1 MSFLLAF
8 CETKLRN
15 GTVHSGTGR
24 NLHSH
29 RIAAPITKAE
39 YEVCCYGNSTV
50 GDVNDHW
57 VVERVDVCTSVWRRI
72 ISLPMCVYQDIRI
85 RGKYDRI
92 RCLTTRFRL
101 RHATTGC
108 LLGSHTQVLPGWG
121 FGQNEVYCQKNGN
134 DMGRNTMWN
143 IEKHVNDKLPP
154 AGAQSFKSSF
164 IHDFV
169 DLNVAMWASN
179 NALTP
184 DTDKQDDLVSLPY
197 QWPLLLVGLRMCGWG
212 DSSIKYFLLG
222 TPVVWWG
229 STLALIALSLT
240 IIVHMI
246 RFRRGYTDFPTL
258 SASNDFY
265 FAAKVGIL
273 GWVLHYL
280 PFWIMGRVTYL
291 HHYFPALYFAIIAS
305 AVLLDHLTRSL
316 PLKSKW
322 VFFGLLGLVV
332 IANFAFFIDFA
343 WGMPGPAE
351 GYKAR
356 HWVSSWRLYGDE

>member
-1 MSFLLAF
+1 
-8 CETKLRN
+8 
-15 GTVHSGTGR
+15 
-24 NLHSH
+24 
-29 RIAAPITKAE
+29 
-39 YEVCCYGNSTV
+39 
-50 GDVNDHW
+50 
-57 VVERVDVCTSVWRRI
+57 
-72 ISLPMCVYQDIRI
+72 
-85 RGKYDRI
+85 
-92 RCLTTRFRL
+92 
-101 RHATTGC
+101 
-108 LLGSHTQVLPGWG
+108 
-121 FGQNEVYCQKNGN
+121 
-134 DMGRNTMWN
+134 MWN
-143 IEKHVNDKLPP
+143 IEKHINDKLPP

-229 STLALIALSLT
+229 STLSLIVLGVT
-240 IIVHMI
+240 VVVHMI
-246 RFRRGYTDFPTL
+246 RYRRGYQDFASL

-305 AVLLDHLTRSL
+305 AVLLDHLTRSVT
-316 PLKSKW
+316 LKSKW
-322 VFFGLLGLVV
+322 IFFGVLGVV
-332 IANFAFFIDFA
+332 VVANFAYFIDFA